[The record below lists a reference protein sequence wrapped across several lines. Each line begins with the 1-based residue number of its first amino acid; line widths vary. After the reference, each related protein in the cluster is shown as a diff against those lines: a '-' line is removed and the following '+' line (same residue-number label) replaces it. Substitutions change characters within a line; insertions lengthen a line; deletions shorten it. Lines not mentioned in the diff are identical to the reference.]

1 MTFIRKAEERNYDEL
16 KEISES
22 TGHELPGEGVAE

>member
-16 KEISES
+16 SES